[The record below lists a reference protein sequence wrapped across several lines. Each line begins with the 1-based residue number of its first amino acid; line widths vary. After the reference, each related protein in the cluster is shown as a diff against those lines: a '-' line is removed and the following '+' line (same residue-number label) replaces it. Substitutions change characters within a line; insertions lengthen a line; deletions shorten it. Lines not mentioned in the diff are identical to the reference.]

1 MSQLLWQI
9 QGSGANSQAVNSR
22 LLGERNVRFPGL
34 AGIELAEHLEN
45 VSEDCRSRF
54 VSVQVPTQHAGM
66 LVVPLRVE
74 VEAAAEAVLVE
85 ATPAALDTDDPV
97 TATPLTDEVEA
108 ALLAEPTT
116 VANLEVEPSPPAP
129 DEIAE
134 VALLTAV
141 ECAPPLKK
149 P

>member
-1 MSQLLWQI
+1 
-9 QGSGANSQAVNSR
+9 
-22 LLGERNVRFPGL
+22 
-34 AGIELAEHLEN
+34 
-45 VSEDCRSRF
+45 
-54 VSVQVPTQHAGM
+54 M